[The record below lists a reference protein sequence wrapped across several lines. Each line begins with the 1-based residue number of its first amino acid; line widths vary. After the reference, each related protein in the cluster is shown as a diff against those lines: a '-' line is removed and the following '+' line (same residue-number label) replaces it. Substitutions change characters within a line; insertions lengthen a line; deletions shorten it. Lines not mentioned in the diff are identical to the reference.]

1 MYGFRPDAR
10 RCRSSFAC
18 TLPPVELAKPLL
30 SLPALLLYRQL
41 PCIGVHMALQ
51 QFIGNFGHADTP
63 LRDDRSGGHL
73 THRFGDESRNL
84 VRHSGTTV
92 SIQEVYGTLECRP
105 RGARR
110 LAAGA
115 YRVEKAVPGT
125 RIKVKFVDLA
135 PRKPFG

>member
-73 THRFGDESRNL
+73 THRS
-84 VRHSGTTV
+84 
-92 SIQEVYGTLECRP
+92 
-105 RGARR
+105 
-110 LAAGA
+110 
-115 YRVEKAVPGT
+115 VEHPFEHQSQMRISFAVFSL
-125 RIKVKFVDLA
+125 K
-135 PRKPFG
+135 

>member
-51 QFIGNFGHADTP
+51 QFIRNFGHADTP

-73 THRFGDESRNL
+73 THRFGDESRTL
-84 VRHSGTTV
+84 VRLSGTTV
-92 SIQEVYGTLECRP
+92 SFKEDSCHFVCRSTV
-105 RGARR
+105 ARPNTD
-110 LAAGA
+110 GG
-115 YRVEKAVPGT
+115 YPVEK
-125 RIKVKFVDLA
+125 
-135 PRKPFG
+135 